1 MTRYVISRHG
11 HVEGIDPPHFRGRTE
26 LPLSDRGRRE
36 IAALASRIAA
46 ELPPVAIYCSPLGR
60 CVETARAVS
69 EATGIAPQATG
80 DLLDLDYGDWQGRSH
95 AEMGELNPEALTLW
109 YTTPQRMRF
118 PMGESLQDLAVR
130 AADMARHI
138 AASHGDDTVLLVGHD
153 SIDRVLLL
161 HLLDMPLSSYWRFEC
176 SPCSITVTSAPMR
189 R

>member
-69 EATGIAPQATG
+69 EATT
-80 DLLDLDYGDWQGRSH
+80 RS
-95 AEMGELNPEALTLW
+95 
-109 YTTPQRMRF
+109 
-118 PMGESLQDLAVR
+118 AVR
-130 AADMARHI
+130 LEAAQMALQK
-138 AASHGDDTVLLVGHD
+138 GYGVG
-153 SIDRVLLL
+153 
-161 HLLDMPLSSYWRFEC
+161 
-176 SPCSITVTSAPMR
+176 
-189 R
+189 